1 MIGALDSACNRTCS
15 GNVWLNHYLKSLEK
29 APKEIQNLIKA
40 SPESEVFR
48 FGNGGCKTSFMRYR
62 LPMMVGSSLLT
73 VWVSVVD
80 VPSLG
85 LLLGRDF
92 LDAIGAVLSFSRKML
107 RADLLD
113 GSLVP
118 LRQIAA
124 GHFALRLAPPTWTL
138 PGALRWRRT
147 GLDGVVEVQVS
158 PEEWLK
164 RKLSAHAI
172 HAKPEHEHLVTEQ
185 GEQAADLVHS
195 GLVVQPAN
203 DAASLLLARPAQA
216 MRSSTSSRPTTT
228 SSPASSADRALRPD
242 GTRKPSQRVKG
253 DLAPLEKNV
262 AATGKPRGM
271 ARSWNALVVAAAAAS
286 AVLAGA
292 LPQCDHHRPVAFAKR
307 ADGKQHG
314 ISLPQL
320 AETMDFEGQAEWQLH
335 PEQHDRAERLSK
347 PPRSQDD
354 FLGRPLAHGH
364 DGCST
369 SQRSSSCDAKS
380 RFARS
385 PSTSKENRRARS
397 EDRSN
402 QTADWTKRWTSNSQ
416 GRSSPAG
423 GSAPHHCPREGDCGG
438 PQGPVQALGERAQ
451 DGFKAA
457 CIYSGSQ
464 RKQFQW
470 PHRGAQSQD
479 ESSTTWNEAAWDGNH
494 RTRSGAKHPRYAS
507 APGEPGG
514 ALPSNANP
522 SDATC
527 YAHGQQ
533 LVSSHSWR
541 TGNSRCSHGSRPRI
555 DPRTGVPDPTGSC
568 RRSSRGKLHEAAW
581 SSSGGGQRVETGGGL
596 NPYKLH
602 QELRPGLSQQI
613 AQAWERHERD
623 RRLVSRSTKEVEAA
637 MDFEWESNLMDFMN
651 ETFVTTIDLAHPQLR
666 DPLVQEIFTAT
677 QRVTLEAQ
685 KRGHLTGDPLSLES
699 GWDFMKALDRRAA
712 YAKVKREKP
721 YFLVLAYPCGPWSPL
736 QRLNPA
742 ADLPEKREA
751 HRELIRFALSLAR
764 LQLRNGR
771 HFILENPVGSESW
784 SLPEII
790 KFLEEEEAKLARFDQ
805 CRFNLRSADGWLH
818 KKATQVATSSEAVR
832 SHLDQVRCTGDH
844 LHQPVI
850 GGSKITAR
858 AGHYPGQLAKTMVLA
873 MEEEFERQFSP
884 KPKEAL
890 SVEDGGGD
898 EISGDEEERQAPGVD
913 APSSSEDGQ
922 PDGLGLEKAAISPA
936 VKQAIKRLHENTG
949 HRSNKRLARA
959 LALTGA
965 PQEVVKAARLHK
977 CSVCQETRAPKARR
991 PASLP
996 TPRDVSDQ
1004 VHIDIFEGYDLAE
1017 QRFYIVHVIDHCSR
1031 FQLAEVL
1038 PDKSSASVIK
1048 FMKKRWF
1055 PIFGAPRVLVADQ
1068 GREFV
1073 SWEFEQL
1080 CSENAILLW
1089 HCAVQAPWQN
1099 GLCERSGGI
1108 IKALLHSI
1116 VKSQSVTGKED
1127 MDLALQEAIT
1137 AYNGDVNELGVS
1149 PAQAALG
1156 RQPRLQ
1162 GDVLGDFGQRVAEHG
1177 LIDSRPSL
1185 A

>member
-1 MIGALDSACNRTCS
+1 M
-15 GNVWLNHYLKSLEK
+15 
-29 APKEIQNLIKA
+29 A
-40 SPESEVFR
+40 S
-48 FGNGGCKTSFMRYR
+48 
-62 LPMMVGSSLLT
+62 
-73 VWVSVVD
+73 
-80 VPSLG
+80 
-85 LLLGRDF
+85 
-92 LDAIGAVLSFSRKML
+92 
-107 RADLLD
+107 
-113 GSLVP
+113 
-118 LRQIAA
+118 
-124 GHFALRLAPPTWTL
+124 
-138 PGALRWRRT
+138 
-147 GLDGVVEVQVS
+147 
-158 PEEWLK
+158 
-164 RKLSAHAI
+164 
-172 HAKPEHEHLVTEQ
+172 
-185 GEQAADLVHS
+185 
-195 GLVVQPAN
+195 
-203 DAASLLLARPAQA
+203 
-216 MRSSTSSRPTTT
+216 
-228 SSPASSADRALRPD
+228 
-242 GTRKPSQRVKG
+242 
-253 DLAPLEKNV
+253 
-262 AATGKPRGM
+262 
-271 ARSWNALVVAAAAAS
+271 
-286 AVLAGA
+286 
-292 LPQCDHHRPVAFAKR
+292 
-307 ADGKQHG
+307 
-314 ISLPQL
+314 
-320 AETMDFEGQAEWQLH
+320 
-335 PEQHDRAERLSK
+335 
-347 PPRSQDD
+347 
-354 FLGRPLAHGH
+354 
-364 DGCST
+364 
-369 SQRSSSCDAKS
+369 
-380 RFARS
+380 
-385 PSTSKENRRARS
+385 
-397 EDRSN
+397 
-402 QTADWTKRWTSNSQ
+402 
-416 GRSSPAG
+416 
-423 GSAPHHCPREGDCGG
+423 
-438 PQGPVQALGERAQ
+438 
-451 DGFKAA
+451 
-457 CIYSGSQ
+457 
-464 RKQFQW
+464 
-470 PHRGAQSQD
+470 
-479 ESSTTWNEAAWDGNH
+479 
-494 RTRSGAKHPRYAS
+494 
-507 APGEPGG
+507 
-514 ALPSNANP
+514 
-522 SDATC
+522 
-527 YAHGQQ
+527 
-533 LVSSHSWR
+533 
-541 TGNSRCSHGSRPRI
+541 
-555 DPRTGVPDPTGSC
+555 
-568 RRSSRGKLHEAAW
+568 
-581 SSSGGGQRVETGGGL
+581 
-596 NPYKLH
+596 
-602 QELRPGLSQQI
+602 
-613 AQAWERHERD
+613 
-623 RRLVSRSTKEVEAA
+623 
-637 MDFEWESNLMDFMN
+637 
-651 ETFVTTIDLAHPQLR
+651 
-666 DPLVQEIFTAT
+666 
-677 QRVTLEAQ
+677 
-685 KRGHLTGDPLSLES
+685 
-699 GWDFMKALDRRAA
+699 
-712 YAKVKREKP
+712 
-721 YFLVLAYPCGPWSPL
+721 
-736 QRLNPA
+736 
-742 ADLPEKREA
+742 
-751 HRELIRFALSLAR
+751 
-764 LQLRNGR
+764 
-771 HFILENPVGSESW
+771 
-784 SLPEII
+784 
-790 KFLEEEEAKLARFDQ
+790 
-805 CRFNLRSADGWLH
+805 
-818 KKATQVATSSEAVR
+818 QVATSSEAVR

-1099 GLCERSGGI
+1099 GLCERGGGI